1 MLCAGNS
8 SGPWSA
14 IDRSD
19 SFKGELC
26 LSFLILRVSR
36 ISSKPLADEAACSVF
51 WYFGVSLTLRFQS
64 VVRMF
69 DMHSST
75 RNLILICKL
84 FQTVQELRRPGN
96 SALQEDV
103 VIKDILNDAESRM
116 RGAIQ
121 VLHDDLAAIRTGR
134 ANPSLVEK
142 LPIEYY
148 GTPTPLMQLA
158 SISVPEPRT
167 LTIKPFDGTTLKA
180 IEKAIQTSELGLN
193 PNNDGKVIHLNLPPL
208 TEERR
213 RDLVKHVNHRLEE
226 ARIAVR
232 NIRRDSHNDMR
243 DFEKEKLISE
253 DELERGEA
261 ELQKLTDRFI
271 EEVAEHGKRKESEIM
286 EV

>member
-1 MLCAGNS
+1 M
-8 SGPWSA
+8 
-14 IDRSD
+14 
-19 SFKGELC
+19 
-26 LSFLILRVSR
+26 
-36 ISSKPLADEAACSVF
+36 
-51 WYFGVSLTLRFQS
+51 
-64 VVRMF
+64 
-69 DMHSST
+69 
-75 RNLILICKL
+75 
-84 FQTVQELRRPGN
+84 
-96 SALQEDV
+96 
-103 VIKDILNDAESRM
+103 IKDIMNDAESRM
-116 RGAIQ
+116 HSAIQ
-121 VLHDDLAAIRTGR
+121 VLRDDLAAIRTGR
-134 ANPSLVEK
+134 ASPSLVEK

-180 IEKAIQTSELGLN
+180 IEKAILISELGLN

-208 TEERR
+208 NEERR

-226 ARIAVR
+226 ARIAIR

-253 DELERGEA
+253 DELERGES

-271 EEVAEHGKRKESEIM
+271 EEVAEHGKKKEAEIM